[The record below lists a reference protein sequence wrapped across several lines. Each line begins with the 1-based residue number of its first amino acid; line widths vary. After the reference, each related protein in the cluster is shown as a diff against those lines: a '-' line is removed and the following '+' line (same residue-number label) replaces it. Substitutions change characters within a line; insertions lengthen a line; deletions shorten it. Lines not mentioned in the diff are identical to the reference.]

1 MPRPLHLPSTAAAL
15 AFALIGLCM
24 PANAQPTQAQQS
36 AIRSACPSDFRAN
49 CSGVQPGG
57 QAALTC
63 LQQNMAKLSPAC
75 QSAVGAIGGGATA
88 APATTTAPVT
98 TTAPASSPDAG
109 ASTAPATAP
118 VAAPTTTPA
127 KPSTA
132 AKPPAAAKPSPS
144 TKPTQAQQS
153 AIRSACQSD
162 FRANCAGVQ
171 PGGSAALACLQ
182 QNMAGLS
189 ASCQKAVGAVGGG
202 AAAAPAGTAPP
213 AAAQPATMARPPVA
227 LTPRQ
232 EIMIVRQTC
241 GPDFRRLCSTVP
253 LGGGRGIAC
262 LRANAASLSP
272 GCQSALMGR

>member
-1 MPRPLHLPSTAAAL
+1 MMSRPLHVPSTAAAL

-49 CSGVQPGG
+49 CSGIQPGG

-88 APATTTAPVT
+88 APAAAPAATTAPVT
-98 TTAPASSPDAG
+98 TTAPASAPDAG
-109 ASTAPATAP
+109 ASTVPATAP

-127 KPSTA
+127 KPSTS
-132 AKPPAAAKPSPS
+132 AKPSPS
-144 TKPTQAQQS
+144 AKPTQAQQS

-182 QNMAGLS
+182 QHMASLS
-189 ASCQKAVGAVGGG
+189 ASCQKALSAVGGG

-241 GPDFRRLCSTVP
+241 GPDFRRLCGTVP

>member
-1 MPRPLHLPSTAAAL
+1 MTPHPFRISSAAAL
-15 AFALIGLCM
+15 AFAFVGLCM
-24 PANAQPTQAQQS
+24 PANAQQPTQAQQS

-57 QAALTC
+57 QAALSC

-75 QSAVGAIGGGATA
+75 QSAVGALGGGAAAAPAAAPATPPAASTA
-88 APATTTAPVT
+88 APAT
-98 TTAPASSPDAG
+98 APAA
-109 ASTAPATAP
+109 APATTPA
-118 VAAPTTTPA
+118 AAPTTP
-127 KPSTA
+127 A
-132 AKPPAAAKPSPS
+132 AKPATSG
-144 TKPTQAQQS
+144 KPTQAQQS

-189 ASCQKAVGAVGGG
+189 ASCQKAVGAISGG

-241 GPDFRRLCSTVP
+241 GPDFRRLCGSVP
-253 LGGGRGIAC
+253 LGGGRAIAC

-272 GCQSALMGR
+272 GCQSSLMGR